1 MTADRFADTIRALRG
16 LPPPEADEIRSI
28 VPVPGG
34 VLRFH
39 DGGLAP
45 TMPCT
50 FVPAEDPRVARLA
63 TIGDLAQGPL
73 RGRIRPTGL
82 APFTA
87 IARRQPDAL
96 VPGLRL
102 GVAFLSQA
110 VDHDHDIFGPI
121 RYTVVVT
128 QEGQPRRGSTPVR
141 FVDHP
146 RIPFSAPGWEIPTAF
161 LLSAVEVAA

>member
-1 MTADRFADTIRALRG
+1 VTDRFADTIRALRG
-16 LPPPEADEIRSI
+16 LPPPETDEIRSI

-45 TMPCT
+45 AMPCT

-63 TIGDLAQGPL
+63 TVGDLAQGPL
-73 RGRIRPTGL
+73 RGCIRPTGL
-82 APFTA
+82 APLTA
-87 IARRQPDAL
+87 FARRQPDAL

-102 GVAFLSQA
+102 DVAFLTA
-110 VDHDHDIFGPI
+110 GRERAIFEPI
-121 RYTVVVT
+121 YYTVVVT

-141 FVDHP
+141 FVDHH
-146 RIPFSAPGWEIPTAF
+146 RIPFSDPGWEIPTAF
-161 LLSAVEVAA
+161 LLSAVEVDT